1 MPELYD
7 KWQLKALSLFE
18 SGKTDD
24 VYEQQTINGQPYLR
38 YMKAMYM
45 TKGCVKCHGILGYK
59 NGDLRGGV
67 SVSIPL
73 APYLA
78 AAKDTGRSILIT
90 HIAVWIIGLFTIF
103 YMAYKTKQMLTQIAY
118 KALFDELTHL
128 PNISLFKNR
137 LKQVFKQA
145 KRDQNYKF
153 AVCFLDLDRFKNIND
168 SRGHRVGDKLL
179 RALARRLNKLL
190 RPGDTIARMGG
201 DEFTL
206 LLEDIEGLEEAITV
220 SERILDSFKKPF
232 DVDGDEIFTDAS
244 IGICMILDHY
254 KHSDDMIRDAD
265 IAMYRAKSLGKGQ
278 IYVFNPEM
286 HAFAIETMKI
296 ENDLR
301 SAIEKQQMEVYYQP
315 VIDLQKQSIEG
326 FEALLRWQHPTLGF
340 VSPERFIP
348 ISEHTGQIKEL
359 GLWVL
364 EQACHQVRE
373 WSLQFNPDQEFSI
386 AVNLSGVQL
395 VDENLHTKIEAII
408 SKTRMTRN
416 KLNLE
421 VTETALI
428 GYIDRVNKVIR
439 KIRESGISLSID
451 DFGKGYCSLT
461 YLQEFDFDILK
472 IDKDFIQD
480 MGSEGKGLQLVRTL
494 MLLARDLKMNI
505 VAEGV
510 ETEEQLNRLKAMKCP
525 FIQGYYFS
533 RPLPVEGIYQL
544 LKAGCHYDTN
554 KLLQN
559 NPQIQVE
566 TPKTG

>member
-1 MPELYD
+1 LPELYD